1 MGLSNKLSCDAGS
14 FCHCNP
20 HRSLQPEVLRL
31 SFPAL
36 EPWVLWSVS
45 LPSCSPGLSACKCGT
60 ANCHLA
66 CPILQLPPCHG
77 SSPPQLPYSPPP
89 TSLEE
94 CFFFNSLVVGLP
106 YSSIFWQFCLLLFF
120 NLLLSFF
127 WLWEEAKC
135 IYLCLH
141 LGQKLRAIFKKLF
154 RFPI

>member
-1 MGLSNKLSCDAGS
+1 MGLSNEPSCEAGS
-14 FCHCNP
+14 FSGHLNP
-20 HRSLQPEVLRL
+20 HRFLQSEVLRL
-31 SFPAL
+31 PFPTL

-106 YSSIFWQFCLLLFF
+106 YNSIFWQFS
-120 NLLLSFF
+120 LLLSSF
-127 WLWEEAKC
+127 WLCKESSVSTYAS
-135 IYLCLH
+135 ILMS
-141 LGQKLRAIFKKLF
+141 F
-154 RFPI
+154 